1 MSYRDRDRG
10 RDRRSRSRDRGGDR
24 REKRVSLLVRNLAFD
39 TRWVEREK
47 KKESVGGTEL
57 VVGIVRWLR
66 LIEELSVTRPGSSPC
81 FPFLHPSLIP
91 SCLSHRVEDIRRLF
105 DKYGDVKDVY
115 IPMNFHTK

>member
-39 TRWVEREK
+39 TR
-47 KKESVGGTEL
+47 
-57 VVGIVRWLR
+57 
-66 LIEELSVTRPGSSPC
+66 
-81 FPFLHPSLIP
+81 
-91 SCLSHRVEDIRRLF
+91 VEDIRRLF